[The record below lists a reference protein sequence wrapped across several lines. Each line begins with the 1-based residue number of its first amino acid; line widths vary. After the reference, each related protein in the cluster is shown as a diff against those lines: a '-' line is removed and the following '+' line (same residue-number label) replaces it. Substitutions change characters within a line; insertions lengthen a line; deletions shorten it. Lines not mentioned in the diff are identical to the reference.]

1 MLEDERTDRRAA
13 DSRAEVEPLFAALQD
28 ASGNAGE
35 KHPRAGKSHLG
46 WKLLWAALVLLALLA
61 IVLNQAF

>member
-1 MLEDERTDRRAA
+1 MVEDEDTDARTK
-13 DSRAEVEPLFAALQD
+13 VEPLFAALRGAPRDEGAKTLQ
-28 ASGNAGE
+28 AG
-35 KHPRAGKSHLG
+35 RSHLG